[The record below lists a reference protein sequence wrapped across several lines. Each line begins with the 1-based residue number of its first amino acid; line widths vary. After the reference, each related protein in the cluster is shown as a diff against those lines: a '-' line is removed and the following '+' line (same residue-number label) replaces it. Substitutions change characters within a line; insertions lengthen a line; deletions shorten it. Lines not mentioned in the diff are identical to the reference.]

1 MKMTVTRHPVCAAD
15 DQLNDLVIYI
25 DISHDTTLADCV
37 EHIKRAMF
45 LQFSSSHSSMT
56 GYMGDQA
63 VVRMFAK
70 AEPEYLASPS
80 LMVAAAAET
89 PCLSF
94 RF

>member
-1 MKMTVTRHPVCAAD
+1 MKMTITRHPVCAAD
-15 DQLNDLVIYI
+15 DQVNDLVIYI

-37 EHIKRAMF
+37 ERIKHARF
-45 LQFSSSHSSMT
+45 LQFSSSHSSIT

-63 VVRMFAK
+63 VVRMFART
-70 AEPEYLASPS
+70 EPEYLASS
-80 LMVAAAAET
+80 TLLVAAAAET